1 MRNDMNKRE
10 IQTKYQISDN
20 DNSYKDKKRPAKK
33 DTFCSFQCE
42 NMLCT
47 FISYRPSLWFRRVQ
61 WARERFG
68 KSILLTISV
77 IAGLEECI
85 TFSTYFISSQST
97 KCSAGIFATTSN
109 TAWCQFAVNG
119 KRNAACSVTG
129 PTLNRFALDK
139 NVLFLLFLCQVSRL
153 RAFFFFLFSSNMLII
168 ILRYCRRLVIATY
181 FCSCCHFFFCY
192 FHFILGFV
200 MVDGRNER
208 VTRYI
213 EVLIALP
220 SYAYYLGFI
229 CAVERHT
236 LLLFFFSLFFRYIC
250 KNTQYNHEH
259 AHSTAYTAGTKEQ
272 RN

>member
-181 FCSCCHFFFCY
+181 FCSCCHFFF
-192 FHFILGFV
+192 
-200 MVDGRNER
+200 
-208 VTRYI
+208 
-213 EVLIALP
+213 
-220 SYAYYLGFI
+220 
-229 CAVERHT
+229 
-236 LLLFFFSLFFRYIC
+236 LLFSFYFRFCYGRWPEWKGDTIHWSINRLAIICLLSRFHLCRWTPYIIIILFFVIFSLYLQKYAI
-250 KNTQYNHEH
+250 
-259 AHSTAYTAGTKEQ
+259 
-272 RN
+272 

>member
-1 MRNDMNKRE
+1 
-10 IQTKYQISDN
+10 
-20 DNSYKDKKRPAKK
+20 
-33 DTFCSFQCE
+33 
-42 NMLCT
+42 
-47 FISYRPSLWFRRVQ
+47 
-61 WARERFG
+61 
-68 KSILLTISV
+68 
-77 IAGLEECI
+77 
-85 TFSTYFISSQST
+85 
-97 KCSAGIFATTSN
+97 
-109 TAWCQFAVNG
+109 
-119 KRNAACSVTG
+119 
-129 PTLNRFALDK
+129 
-139 NVLFLLFLCQVSRL
+139 
-153 RAFFFFLFSSNMLII
+153 
-168 ILRYCRRLVIATY
+168 
-181 FCSCCHFFFCY
+181 
-192 FHFILGFV
+192 